1 MKKNF
6 NLSDFIHDENKVK
19 FQLNRR
25 NLSAENPTTSA
36 NSNLDMYGPASKKAH
51 TINDFFDSDLSDEE
65 VISDEE
71 DEAYDDIFL
80 CFLYKNGKF
89 GCSSYVN
96 FNIFKFLFYC
106 TFNLT

>member
-6 NLSDFIHDENKVK
+6 NLSDFIRDENKVN

-36 NSNLDMYGPASKKAH
+36 NLDIYGLACKKAN
-51 TINDFFDSDLSDEE
+51 TIDDFFDSDLSDEE

-71 DEAYDDIFL
+71 GEAYDEIFL

-96 FNIFKFLFYC
+96 FNILKFLFYF
-106 TFNLT
+106 TFNLA

>member
-6 NLSDFIHDENKVK
+6 NLSDFIRDENKVK
-19 FQLNRR
+19 FQFNRR

-36 NSNLDMYGPASKKAH
+36 NLDISKKAH
-51 TINDFFDSDLSDEE
+51 AMNDFFDSDLSDEE
-65 VISDEE
+65 VTSDEE
-71 DEAYDDIFL
+71 GETYDDMFL

-96 FNIFKFLFYC
+96 FYILNFYLIGLL
-106 TFNLT
+106 N